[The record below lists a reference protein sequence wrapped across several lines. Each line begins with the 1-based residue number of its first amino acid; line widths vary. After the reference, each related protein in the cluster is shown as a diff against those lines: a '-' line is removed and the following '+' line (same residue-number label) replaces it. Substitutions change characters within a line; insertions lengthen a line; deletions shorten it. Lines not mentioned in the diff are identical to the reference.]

1 LQETP
6 NPNPGSQSPKP
17 GSAGNPGNPSNASPG
32 KGRPKRDEI
41 IKVDAALAAY
51 MLDIK
56 RAKTLTLAEEQAL
69 AIRIK
74 GGDKQALNA
83 LVEANLKF
91 VVSVCRNY
99 QHQGMPLGDL
109 INEGNLGLMRAAQRF
124 DGSLNFKFISYAVWW
139 IRQSILM
146 ALAEQSRVMNISPA
160 KVGVIHRIGK
170 ASRKLEQKLGR
181 QPSLSEVAEEMGL
194 TEKEVAEC
202 LQLAATPISLNRPP
216 RSEEEPNFEEV
227 IPDTNAVGPD
237 EEALKSLFSK
247 SMDGV
252 LKTLDEREE
261 QVLRLYFGIG
271 TQGAMTLTEIAERLE
286 LTRERIR
293 QIKEKGLGKLR
304 HPTRSKH
311 FE

>member
-1 LQETP
+1 MQEP
-6 NPNPGSQSPKP
+6 LNPNPDSESPASKQ
-17 GSAGNPGNPSNASPG
+17 GNPGKPV
-32 KGRPKRDEI
+32 KGRPKKEEI

-51 MLDIK
+51 MVDIK

-74 GGDKQALNA
+74 NGDKQALNA

-99 QHQGMPLGDL
+99 QNQGMPLGDL

-124 DGSLNFKFISYAVWW
+124 DGSMNFKFISYAVWW
-139 IRQSILM
+139 IRQCILM

-181 QPSLSEVAEEMGL
+181 QPIISEVAEEMGL

-202 LQLAATPISLNRPP
+202 LQLASTPISLNRPP
-216 RSEEEPNFEEV
+216 KGEDESNFEEV

-237 EEALKSLFSK
+237 EAALKSLFSK

-261 QVLRLYFGIG
+261 QVLRLYFGLG
-271 TQGAMTLTEIAERLE
+271 TQAAMTLTEIADRME

-293 QIKEKGLGKLR
+293 QIKEKGLEKLR